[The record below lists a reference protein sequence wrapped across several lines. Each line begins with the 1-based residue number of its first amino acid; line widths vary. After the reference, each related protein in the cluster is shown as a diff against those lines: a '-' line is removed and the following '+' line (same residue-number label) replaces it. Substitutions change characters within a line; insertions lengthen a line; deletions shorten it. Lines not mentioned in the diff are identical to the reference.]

1 MWGRVKTESGSVVY
15 RCGAELKQKV
25 VVLVLVVV
33 WCTDVG
39 QG

>member
-1 MWGRVKTESGSVVY
+1 MWGRIKTVNDIVVH

-25 VVLVLVVV
+25 VV

-39 QG
+39 QS